1 MKVIII
7 IPAYNEEKSIG
18 NVIDQCRKHFF
29 GQIVVIN
36 DGSTDGTK
44 HIARKQGVK
53 VISHTKNCGL
63 GAATRTGL
71 QHAFEMGADVAI
83 KIDADGQ
90 HSAKDIMN
98 VFNPIQYNEA
108 DVVFGSRFMGGL
120 QYKMPLY
127 RSIGNRFFTWLVRM
141 MTGLKITDGQT
152 GLMAFHRRYLRQF
165 SIISDY
171 NETQQLIIDAYIKR
185 MRVME
190 VPVVFN
196 KRTTGK
202 SFISLK
208 YPFKVLPILLRLL
221 VLTSPL
227 KIFIPLGIIFICM
240 KHYSH
245 GLFMLVAGVIT
256 DAIVKKK

>member
-1 MKVIII
+1 
-7 IPAYNEEKSIG
+7 
-18 NVIDQCRKHFF
+18 
-29 GQIVVIN
+29 
-36 DGSTDGTK
+36 
-44 HIARKQGVK
+44 
-53 VISHTKNCGL
+53 
-63 GAATRTGL
+63 
-71 QHAFEMGADVAI
+71 
-83 KIDADGQ
+83 
-90 HSAKDIMN
+90 
-98 VFNPIQYNEA
+98 
-108 DVVFGSRFMGGL
+108 
-120 QYKMPLY
+120 
-127 RSIGNRFFTWLVRM
+127 M